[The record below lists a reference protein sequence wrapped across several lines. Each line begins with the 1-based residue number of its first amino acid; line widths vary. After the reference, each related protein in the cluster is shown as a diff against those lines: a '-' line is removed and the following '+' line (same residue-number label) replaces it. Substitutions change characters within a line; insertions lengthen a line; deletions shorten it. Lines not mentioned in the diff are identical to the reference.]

1 MKRTVPGL
9 LLEIAQEIL
18 LCVCVGVSVREREN
32 VCVVVEGLSVWTL
45 AGHYIYTANLCCL

>member
-18 LCVCVGVSVREREN
+18 LCVCVGVSVREREC
-32 VCVVVEGLSVWTL
+32 VCGCGGPECLDTGWPL
-45 AGHYIYTANLCCL
+45 YIYS